1 MDIAFKDLV
10 KYAKMKNINGS
21 NIKEL
26 LQHKDLVHK
35 IEELR
40 EEDANLDEV
49 VDRLQRCDFS
59 KKELDRIRDLFESY
73 FGLEEDMTEQEIIAE
88 KFGISLDKVDTVKLD
103 NGEEV
108 YRVIGP
114 NNKDIVL
121 RKDDK
126 NNNLE
131 DELEEYSDSVNFDSN
146 LETNTEDAAEY
157 QRIHGFNELSFYTKE
172 EINRKPELL
181 DNLTI
186 EQIEEVRALIK
197 MDNVVFINV
206 ECGLG
211 LGANHQLIHADYNS
225 FKGTIS
231 VSDTS
236 HENSDSYE
244 EIEELELFDESAKA
258 APEREYADLVST
270 TELPVIDEKMVGYYE
285 NHYDELEDLEE
296 KEQKVYKRKIDN
308 DTSDRRGFVGYAIL
322 ISIIALIGIVV
333 TVLKIIL

>member
-10 KYAKMKNINGS
+10 RYARMKNVNGS

-26 LQHKDLVHK
+26 LKHKDLVHK
-35 IEELR
+35 IEDLR
-40 EEDANLDEV
+40 EEDANLNEV
-49 VDRLQRCDFS
+49 VDRLQKCDFS
-59 KKELDRIRDLFESY
+59 KKELDRIKDLFESY
-73 FGLEEDMTEQEIIAE
+73 FGLEEDMTEEEKIAE
-88 KFGISLDKVDTVKLD
+88 TFGISLDKVDTVKLD

-108 YRVIGP
+108 YRVIGS

-121 RKDDK
+121 KKDDK
-126 NNNLE
+126 NNSLE
-131 DELEEYSDSVNFDSN
+131 DELEEYSDTVGFDAN
-146 LETNTEDAAEY
+146 LETNTEDVANY
-157 QRIHGFNELSFYTKE
+157 QRVHGFNELVFYTKE

-206 ECGLG
+206 EYGLG

-231 VSDTS
+231 VSDSS
-236 HENSDSYE
+236 HENNDSFE
-244 EIEELELFDESAKA
+244 EIEELELVDESAKN
-258 APEREYADLVST
+258 APENEYADLVST
-270 TELPVIDEKMVGYYE
+270 TELPVIDDKMIGYYE

-296 KEQKVYKRKIDN
+296 KEQKVYKRKIDSN
-308 DTSDRRGFVGYAIL
+308 DNDRRGFVGYALLAGIVIL
-322 ISIIALIGIVV
+322 IGAVITI
-333 TVLKIIL
+333 LKIIL